1 MIAVDPVEFKR
12 ETAQELGA
20 THSFAT
26 MDEAAEF
33 ARSVTDGQ
41 GADAA
46 VVTTG
51 VLKTEHVAQ
60 AFDAI
65 RKAGTVVVTAVG
77 NENEEVR
84 VPAFQLTLYQKRI
97 QGALFGQS
105 SPSRDIPWMLR
116 MYQNGQLKLDEL
128 ITTTYK
134 LDDINDG
141 LRRHARRQE
150 HPRRD
155 RLLIRLRCCR
165 TRGSAARPRRGGR
178 GSRRRCRSA
187 RSDHAA

>member
-1 MIAVDPVEFKR
+1 M
-12 ETAQELGA
+12 GA

-26 MDEAAEF
+26 MDEAADF

-60 AFDAI
+60 AFAAI

-77 NENEEVR
+77 NEHEEIR
-84 VPAFQLTLYQKRI
+84 IPAFQLTLFQKRI

-105 SPSRDIPWMLR
+105 SPSRDIPWMLQ

-128 ITTTYK
+128 VTTTYK
-134 LDDINDG
+134 LDEINDG
-141 LRRHARRQE
+141 YADMHAGKN
-150 HPRRD
+150 
-155 RLLIRLRCCR
+155 IR
-165 TRGSAARPRRGGR
+165 GVIV
-178 GSRRRCRSA
+178 
-187 RSDHAA
+187 H